1 MGVHNSKHINIENVP
16 EPHSSREFVL
26 QRKLHY
32 KNEFNYA
39 KQTRTDED
47 SEQLDENSEQLDENS
62 EQLDE
67 DSEGD
72 EKKHKRTTFLE
83 PPKGHDEMSKDIFRQ
98 RSLKSEMNEFT
109 FAKIKLEEKKKKHH
123 LETDK
128 SIDSEKKNNKLGKK
142 VRKHSHKRNKSHEHE
157 IGSESNIPIDS

>member
-1 MGVHNSKHINIENVP
+1 MGIPNSKHINIESVP
-16 EPHSSREFVL
+16 EPHSSQEFVL

-47 SEQLDENSEQLDENS
+47 SEQLDE
-62 EQLDE
+62 
-67 DSEGD
+67 DSESN
-72 EKKHKRTTFLE
+72 EKQHKRATFLE

-109 FAKIKLEEKKKKHH
+109 FAKEKLEKKKKKHH
-123 LETDK
+123 LENDK
-128 SIDSEKKNNKLGKK
+128 SIDSVKKDDKSGKK
-142 VRKHSHKRNKSHEHE
+142 VRKHSHKRNKSHEPE
-157 IGSESNIPIDS
+157 SGSESNVPSIS